1 MDLSQNQQ
9 NCQNCLCMLESHANR
24 LAFGGKR
31 LHAAVTMSGFVGFEG
46 FVMKKRLSLRRKSF
60 AMKDK
65 QFKISSVDALSEVS
79 DYLISLRDEADVIAF
94 YGSMGAGK
102 TTLIKNLCHKMGVTD
117 EVNSPTFAIVNEYV
131 TEEGESV
138 YHFDFYRI
146 KKLEEAYDI
155 GFENYFDSGNL
166 CLIEWPEM
174 IEPLLPEKY
183 IRVDIKHGATD
194 DERLICCEI
203 VNE

>member
-1 MDLSQNQQ
+1 
-9 NCQNCLCMLESHANR
+9 
-24 LAFGGKR
+24 
-31 LHAAVTMSGFVGFEG
+31 MSV
-46 FVMKKRLSLRRKSF
+46 
-60 AMKDK
+60 K
-65 QFKISSVDALSEVS
+65 QFKINNVEALSEVS
-79 DYLISLRDEADVIAF
+79 DYLISIRNEADVVAF

-102 TTLIKNLCHKMGVTD
+102 TTLIKNLCHRMGVTD
-117 EVNSPTFAIVNEYV
+117 EVNSPTFAIVNEYI

-174 IEPLLPEKY
+174 IEPLMPEKY
-183 IRVDIKHGATD
+183 IRVEIRHGVND
-194 DERLICCEI
+194 DEREITCEMI
-203 VNE
+203 EA

>member
-1 MDLSQNQQ
+1 
-9 NCQNCLCMLESHANR
+9 
-24 LAFGGKR
+24 
-31 LHAAVTMSGFVGFEG
+31 
-46 FVMKKRLSLRRKSF
+46 
-60 AMKDK
+60 MKDK
-65 QFKISSVDALSEVS
+65 TFKIGNVEALTEVS
-79 DYLISLRDEADVIAF
+79 DYLISLREEAEVIAF

-102 TTLIKNLCHKMGVTD
+102 TTLIKNLCHRMGVTD

-146 KKLEEAYDI
+146 KKIEEAYDI

-174 IEPLLPEKY
+174 IEPLMPEKHICVE
-183 IRVDIKHGATD
+183 IRHGETD
-194 DERLICCEI
+194 DERMICCELI
-203 VNE
+203 GA

>member
-1 MDLSQNQQ
+1 
-9 NCQNCLCMLESHANR
+9 
-24 LAFGGKR
+24 
-31 LHAAVTMSGFVGFEG
+31 
-46 FVMKKRLSLRRKSF
+46 
-60 AMKDK
+60 MKDK
-65 QFKISSVDALSEVS
+65 LFKIDGVGQLSEVS
-79 DYLISLRDEADVIAF
+79 DYLISLREEADVIAF

-102 TTLIKNLCHKMGVTD
+102 TTLIKNLCHRMGVTD

-155 GFENYFDSGNL
+155 GYENYFYSGNL

-183 IRVDIKHGATD
+183 IRVEIQHGETD
-194 DERLICCEI
+194 DERVI
-203 VNE
+203 VCKIMTDDE

>member
-1 MDLSQNQQ
+1 MR
-9 NCQNCLCMLESHANR
+9 EIV
-24 LAFGGKR
+24 FK
-31 LHAAVTMSGFVGFEG
+31 
-46 FVMKKRLSLRRKSF
+46 MKSKEF
-60 AMKDK
+60 H
-65 QFKISSVDALSEVS
+65 INSVEALSEVS
-79 DYLISLRDEADVIAF
+79 DYLISLRNEADVIAF

-102 TTLIKNLCHKMGVTD
+102 TTLIKNLCHKMDVTD

-155 GFENYFDSGNL
+155 GYENYFYSGNL

-174 IEPLLPEKY
+174 IEPLMPEKY
-183 IRVDIKHGATD
+183 IRVEIRYGETD
-194 DERLICCEI
+194 DERLITCKLLTE
-203 VNE
+203 NE

>member
-1 MDLSQNQQ
+1 MIEKEFHVNNVEQ
-9 NCQNCLCMLESHANR
+9 
-24 LAFGGKR
+24 
-31 LHAAVTMSGFVGFEG
+31 
-46 FVMKKRLSLRRKSF
+46 
-60 AMKDK
+60 
-65 QFKISSVDALSEVS
+65 LSEVS
-79 DYLISLRDEADVIAF
+79 DYLLSMRNEADVIAF

-102 TTLIKNLCHKMGVTD
+102 TTLIKNLCHKMCVTD

-183 IRVDIKHGATD
+183 LRVEIRQGETD
-194 DERLICCEI
+194 DEREIKCEI
-203 VNE
+203 VSD

>member
-1 MDLSQNQQ
+1 MQAKEFHI
-9 NCQNCLCMLESHANR
+9 NCVE
-24 LAFGGKR
+24 
-31 LHAAVTMSGFVGFEG
+31 
-46 FVMKKRLSLRRKSF
+46 
-60 AMKDK
+60 
-65 QFKISSVDALSEVS
+65 ALSEVS

-102 TTLIKNLCHKMGVTD
+102 TTLIKDLCHRMGVTD

-131 TEEGESV
+131 TEEGESA

-155 GFENYFDSGNL
+155 GYENYFYSGNL

-183 IRVDIKHGATD
+183 IRVEIRHGETD
-194 DERLICCEI
+194 DEREISCEVI
-203 VNE
+203 NN

>member
-1 MDLSQNQQ
+1 M
-9 NCQNCLCMLESHANR
+9 
-24 LAFGGKR
+24 
-31 LHAAVTMSGFVGFEG
+31 
-46 FVMKKRLSLRRKSF
+46 RRNLF
-60 AMKDK
+60 AMDDK
-65 QFKISSVDALSEVS
+65 QFKIDSVEALSEVS
-79 DYLISLRDEADVIAF
+79 DYLISLREEADVIAF

-102 TTLIKNLCHKMGVTD
+102 TTLIKNLCHRMGVTD

-155 GFENYFDSGNL
+155 GYENYFYSGNL

-174 IEPLLPEKY
+174 IEPLLPDKY
-183 IRVDIKHGATD
+183 IRVEIQLGETD
-194 DERLICCEI
+194 DERNIKCELIGQ
-203 VNE
+203 

>member
-1 MDLSQNQQ
+1 MIFW
-9 NCQNCLCMLESHANR
+9 HAEFAELYEAR
-24 LAFGGKR
+24 SDEK
-31 LHAAVTMSGFVGFEG
+31 FVFDK
-46 FVMKKRLSLRRKSF
+46 FCDFSVFCVKQKKRIF
-60 AMKDK
+60 AGKYIAMNSKE
-65 QFKISSVDALSEVS
+65 FHINSVEALTEVS
-79 DYLISLRDEADVIAF
+79 EYLISLRDEADIIAF
-94 YGSMGAGK
+94 YGAMGAGK

-117 EVNSPTFAIVNEYV
+117 EVNSPTFAIVNEYI

-155 GFENYFDSGNL
+155 GYENYFDSGNL

-183 IRVDIKHGATD
+183 IRVEIQQGDTD
-194 DERLICCEI
+194 DERIIKCELI
-203 VNE
+203 NN

>member
-1 MDLSQNQQ
+1 M
-9 NCQNCLCMLESHANR
+9 ESKEFH
-24 LAFGGKR
+24 
-31 LHAAVTMSGFVGFEG
+31 V
-46 FVMKKRLSLRRKSF
+46 
-60 AMKDK
+60 
-65 QFKISSVDALSEVS
+65 SSVEQLSEVS
-79 DYLISLRDEADVIAF
+79 AYLLTMRNEADVIAF

-183 IRVDIKHGATD
+183 LRVEIRQGATD
-194 DERLICCEI
+194 DEREIKCEI
-203 VNE
+203 VSD